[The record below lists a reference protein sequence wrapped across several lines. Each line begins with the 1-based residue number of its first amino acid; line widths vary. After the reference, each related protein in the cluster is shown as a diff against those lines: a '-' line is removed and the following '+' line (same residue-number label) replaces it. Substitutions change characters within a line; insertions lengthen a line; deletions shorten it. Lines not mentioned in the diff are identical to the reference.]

1 MQLKNRL
8 FLLGA
13 AGVVLGSL
21 VQACATE
28 TSSGDDDVVEDA
40 GVVDSGTKKDAT
52 ADTGVADTGTVK
64 DTGADV
70 TIVADTG
77 TDTGTTVDAGRD
89 TGVDAGP
96 ADAGPNKPGDLF
108 DPTAPKEGD
117 PCPAGVPE
125 NGVMSR
131 GCGYCGTQ
139 KSFCTNGKVGVYAAC
154 VGENTNPV
162 NRCLPNAARGS
173 SCGICGTQVDDCD
186 PVKCT
191 WSPGVCENELAN
203 GCPAGEVNYI
213 EGVCANPDE
222 VRKQTC
228 SAACTLGV
236 PEPCGPEPID
246 TVDIPADASTLSTTF
261 KFAAA
266 AKNSKRASTG
276 ATSCPTTTPSSAYPA
291 HFAKIHNPTNA
302 PITIDVWGSKAPA
315 PGIAVDTIMY
325 GYARST
331 VPKLDADLKACTGAG
346 NDTCSTAP
354 CGADSDWAGLIG
366 VLTVPA
372 NGDVVVHTSQ
382 YTVGTLDPSS
392 AGLPFVLNVRRA
404 PPPPA
409 AGAPSFDIPA
419 VGASTRFLYSL
430 NTSSPRMSATCPA
443 ASTNT
448 ATVGTYIT
456 LTNPT
461 AAARTVSV
469 WEGATYGAN
478 ALVDTVMASYATV
491 PADDAARK
499 ACVTGVVDTCLTAPC
514 ESDSGLVGANA
525 VVVPA
530 NGSAVVYV
538 AAFYGTTVA
547 GSKVLVNFRTEQ

>member
-28 TSSGDDDVVEDA
+28 ATTGDDDVVEDA
-40 GVVDSGTKKDAT
+40 GVVDAGPKKDAT
-52 ADTGVADTGTVK
+52 ADTGPADTGVK
-64 DTGADV
+64 DTGTDV
-70 TIVADTG
+70 TVTPDTG
-77 TDTGTTVDAGRD
+77 V
-89 TGVDAGP
+89 VDAGP
-96 ADAGPNKPGDLF
+96 RDSGVDSGPDAGPNRAGELF
-108 DPTAPKEGD
+108 DPAAPKEGD
-117 PCPAGVPE
+117 PCPANTPNFGTLD
-125 NGVMSR
+125 R
-131 GCGYCGTQ
+131 RRGYCGTQ
-139 KSFCTNGKVGVYAAC
+139 KAFCENGKVGAYGPCSAEKTTA
-154 VGENTNPV
+154 T
-162 NRCLPNAARGS
+162 RCLPNAVVGGAT
-173 SCGICGTQVDDCD
+173 CGLCGTTVKTCD
-186 PVKCT
+186 PDLCEF
-191 WSPGVCENELAN
+191 SEGVCENEVAN

-213 EGVCANPDE
+213 EGVCADPAQ

-228 SAACTLGV
+228 SASCQLTA
-236 PEPCGPEPID
+236 PEPCGLEPID

-276 ATSCPTTTPSSAYPA
+276 ATSCPTTTLSSSLPA

-315 PGIAVDTIMY
+315 PGIAVDTVMY

-331 VPKLDADLKACTGAG
+331 VPKLDAELKACTGSG
-346 NDTCSTAP
+346 NDTCLTAP
-354 CGADSDWAGLIG
+354 CGADSDWAGLVGI
-366 VLTVPA
+366 LTVPA
-372 NGDVVVHTSQ
+372 NGDVIVHTSQ
-382 YTVGTLDPSS
+382 YTVGALDPSS

-409 AGAPSFDIPA
+409 DGAAAIDIPA
-419 VGASTRFLYSL
+419 VGASSRFLYAL
-430 NTSSPRMSATCPA
+430 NTSSPRIGGSCP
-443 ASTNT
+443 SGTVNT
-448 ATVGTYIT
+448 ATNGTYIT
-456 LTNPT
+456 LNNPT

-478 ALVDTVMASYATV
+478 AAVDTVMASYATI

-499 ACVTGVVDTCLTAPC
+499 ACVKGVSDTCSTAPC
-514 ESDSGLVGANA
+514 EGDAGLIGASA
-525 VVVPA
+525 VVIPP

-538 AAFYGTTVA
+538 AAYSSLTAA

>member
-28 TSSGDDDVVEDA
+28 TSSGDDDIVEDA
-40 GVVDSGTKKDAT
+40 GVVDAGPKKDAT

-70 TIVADTG
+70 TVPTDSG
-77 TDTGTTVDAGRD
+77 TDTGVVDSGPRD
-89 TGVDAGP
+89 SGVDSGP
-96 ADAGPNKPGDLF
+96 DAGPNRAGELF
-108 DPTAPKEGD
+108 DPAAPKEGD
-117 PCPAGVPE
+117 ACP
-125 NGVMSR
+125 NGTPNFGTLER
-131 GCGYCGTQ
+131 RCGYCGNQ
-139 KSFCTNGKVGVYAAC
+139 KAFCENGKVGAYGPCSDEKTAA
-154 VGENTNPV
+154 T
-162 NRCLPNAARGS
+162 RCLPNAVVGGAT
-173 SCGICGTQVDDCD
+173 CGLCGTTVKTCD
-186 PVKCT
+186 PDLCEF
-191 WSPGVCENELAN
+191 SEGVCENEVAN

-213 EGVCANPDE
+213 EGVCADPAQ

-228 SAACTLGV
+228 SASCQLTL
-236 PEPCGPEPID
+236 PEPCALEPID
-246 TVDIPADASTLSTTF
+246 TVDIPADTSTLSTTF
-261 KFAAA
+261 NFAPAS
-266 AKNSKRASTG
+266 KNSKRASTG
-276 ATSCPTTTPSSAYPA
+276 SSSCPTSSLSRALPA

-331 VPKLDADLKACTGAG
+331 VPKLDADLRACTGGG
-346 NDTCSTAP
+346 NDTCLTAP
-354 CGADSDWAGLIG
+354 CSADSDWAGLIG

-419 VGASTRFLYSL
+419 VGASTRFLYAL

-478 ALVDTVMASYATV
+478 ASVDTVMASYATV

-499 ACVTGVVDTCLTAPC
+499 ACVTGVVDSCFTAPC

-530 NGSAVVYV
+530 NGSAVVYI
-538 AAFYGTTVA
+538 AAYSSGTAA